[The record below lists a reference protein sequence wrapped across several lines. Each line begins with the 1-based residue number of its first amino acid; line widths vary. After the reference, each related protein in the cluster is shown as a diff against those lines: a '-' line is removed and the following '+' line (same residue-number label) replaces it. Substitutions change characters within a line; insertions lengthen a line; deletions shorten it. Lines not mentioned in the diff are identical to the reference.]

1 MRTLMLLVG
10 GVKAARH
17 AAFGGNDSALGCGF
31 GDDGSAMV
39 RGATMKTTTTLTA
52 ALLVVGAALMAGA
65 APAMAGLIEI
75 QFTGLDLVYDGAK
88 IVDAKSATGGTGTPA
103 DSDPLTTMVFLYN
116 GVEQGRLVNN
126 IFADIKILNVAGIP
140 DTGGFIQ
147 TGGNGNTF
155 GFDLLMSNSAPGW
168 GLQMGID
175 KFSAFYSG
183 SGISMAV
190 TGVATSVP
198 TQNLPFGLSINTG
211 DQIAIVVSSAN
222 VSNITASGGFLTGFN
237 ASGTGNVRASGVPEP
252 ATLALL
258 AAGLGAML
266 LRRRGR

>member
-1 MRTLMLLVG
+1 VSTLVAVL
-10 GVKAARH
+10 A
-17 AAFGGNDSALGCGF
+17 
-31 GDDGSAMV
+31 
-39 RGATMKTTTTLTA
+39 
-52 ALLVVGAALMAGA
+52 AGA

-75 QFTGLDLVYDGAK
+75 QFTGLDLVYDGTK
-88 IVDAKSATGGTGTPA
+88 IVDAKSAAGGTGNPA

-116 GVEQGRLVNN
+116 GFEVYRQEHN
-126 IFADIKILNVAGIP
+126 IFADVNILNVAGIP
-140 DTGGFIQ
+140 EAGGFVP

-155 GFDLLMSNSAPGW
+155 GFDLLTSNSTPGW
-168 GLQMGID
+168 GLQMNID

-183 SGISMAV
+183 FGISMAV

-222 VSNITASGGFLTGFN
+222 LSNITASGGFLTGFN
-237 ASGTGNVRASGVPEP
+237 ASGTGNVRANGVPEP

-258 AAGLGAML
+258 GAGLGAML

>member
-1 MRTLMLLVG
+1 MSSTRRGTGRRVLVLMLVAVLV
-10 GVKAARH
+10 
-17 AAFGGNDSALGCGF
+17 
-31 GDDGSAMV
+31 
-39 RGATMKTTTTLTA
+39 
-52 ALLVVGAALMAGA
+52 AGA

-88 IVDAKSATGGTGTPA
+88 IVDAKSATGGTGNPA

-116 GVEQGRLVNN
+116 GVEQGRLEHN

-140 DTGGFIQ
+140 DAGGFIQ
-147 TGGNGNTF
+147 TGGNGNSF
-155 GFDLLMSNSAPGW
+155 GFDLLTSNSTPGW
-168 GLQMGID
+168 GLQMNID

-198 TQNLPFGLSINTG
+198 TQALPFGLSINTG